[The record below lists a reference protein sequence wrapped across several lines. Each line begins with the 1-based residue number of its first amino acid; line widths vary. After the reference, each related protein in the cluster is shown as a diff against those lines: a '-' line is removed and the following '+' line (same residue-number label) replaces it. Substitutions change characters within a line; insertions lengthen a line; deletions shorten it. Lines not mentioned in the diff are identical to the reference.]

1 MIIFFVN
8 QNLAIRAK
16 DRCMTQARRT
26 ATEPRRK
33 PKQERSRERID
44 AILSTTMRL
53 IGEKG
58 IDAVTMKEVGAL
70 AGGPIATVYHYFPNK
85 SAILAMLYERFSE
98 VSRARLTDI
107 LADVREA
114 KDVIAAA
121 DRLLD
126 DYLGRVAGDPA
137 IQDLQNAIQADKA
150 LKNLDIAET
159 RHQARMFCDHVTA
172 LIEPGKHEQFERMV
186 LLIFQLAGGVVRLA
200 LAQGQAESRRT
211 IEDYR
216 SIIHTQLQL
225 FL

>member
-1 MIIFFVN
+1 
-8 QNLAIRAK
+8 
-16 DRCMTQARRT
+16 MTEATRT
-26 ATEPRRK
+26 ATEPRRR

-58 IDAVTMKEVGAL
+58 IDAVTMKEVGML

-98 VSRARLTDI
+98 VSRARFGAIIAEIQGLG
-107 LADVREA
+107 DVTG
-114 KDVIAAA
+114 AA
-121 DRLLD
+121 DRLLN
-126 DYLGRVAGDPA
+126 DYYSRVAADPA

-150 LKNLDIAET
+150 LQHLDIAET
-159 RHQARMFCDHVTA
+159 RHQSKIFFDHVGPMLQA
-172 LIEPGKHEQFERMV
+172 EQREAFARLV
-186 LLIFQLAGGVVRLA
+186 FLIFQLAGGVVRLA
-200 LAQGQAESRRT
+200 LTQDEEEGRRT

-216 SIIHTQLQL
+216 SIIHTQLRV

>member
-1 MIIFFVN
+1 MSE
-8 QNLAIRAK
+8 
-16 DRCMTQARRT
+16 ARRLVT
-26 ATEPRRK
+26 QPRRR

-85 SAILAMLYERFSE
+85 SAILAMLYERFAE
-98 VSRARLTDI
+98 ESRARFGAIIAGIRGVD
-107 LADVREA
+107 DVTS
-114 KDVIAAA
+114 AA

-126 DYLGRVAGDPA
+126 DYYNRVAADPA

-150 LKNLDIAET
+150 LQNLDIAET
-159 RHQARMFCDHVTA
+159 RQQAKMFCDHVGPM
-172 LIEPGKHEQFERMV
+172 LEPERREAFGRV
-186 LLIFQLAGGVVRLA
+186 VFLVFQLAGGVVRLA
-200 LAQGQAESRRT
+200 LTQDEAESRRT
-211 IEDYR
+211 IDDYR
-216 SIIHTQLQL
+216 SIIHTQLRL

>member
-1 MIIFFVN
+1 M
-8 QNLAIRAK
+8 
-16 DRCMTQARRT
+16 MEARRT

-85 SAILAMLYERFSE
+85 SAILAMLYERFAE
-98 VSRARLTDI
+98 ESRARFGAI
-107 LADVREA
+107 IAGIRGVEDVT
-114 KDVIAAA
+114 AAA

-126 DYLGRVAGDPA
+126 DYYSRVAADPA

-150 LKNLDIAET
+150 LQNLDIAET
-159 RHQARMFCDHVTA
+159 RLQARMFCDHVGPM
-172 LIEPGKHEQFERMV
+172 LEPDRREAFGRVVF
-186 LLIFQLAGGVVRLA
+186 LIFQLAGGVVRLA
-200 LAQGQAESRRT
+200 LTQDEAESRRT
-211 IEDYR
+211 IDDYR
-216 SIIHTQLQL
+216 SIIHTQLRL

>member
-1 MIIFFVN
+1 M
-8 QNLAIRAK
+8 A
-16 DRCMTQARRT
+16 T
-26 ATEPRRK
+26 APRRR

-98 VSRARLTDI
+98 ESRARFGEIIAEISGLE
-107 LADVREA
+107 DVT
-114 KDVIAAA
+114 AAA
-121 DRLLD
+121 DRMIE
-126 DYLGRVAGDPA
+126 DYYRRVADDPA

-150 LKNLDIAET
+150 LQNLDIAET
-159 RHQARMFCDHVTA
+159 RHQAKMFCDHVA
-172 LIEPGKHEQFERMV
+172 PMLRPDQREDFARV
-186 LLIFQLAGGVVRLA
+186 VFLIFQLAGGVVRLA
-200 LAQGQAESRRT
+200 LTQDEKEGRRT
-211 IEDYR
+211 IDDYR
-216 SIIHTQLQL
+216 SIIHTQLRL

>member
-1 MIIFFVN
+1 M
-8 QNLAIRAK
+8 K
-16 DRCMTQARRT
+16 EARRT
-26 ATEPRRK
+26 ATEPRRR

-58 IDAVTMKEVGAL
+58 IDAVTMKEVGML

-98 VSRARLTDI
+98 VSRARLTAI
-107 LADVREA
+107 IADVREA

-126 DYLGRVAGDPA
+126 DYHSRVAGDPA

-150 LKNLDIAET
+150 LQES
-159 RHQARMFCDHVTA
+159 RHRRNPASGQD
-172 LIEPGKHEQFERMV
+172 V
-186 LLIFQLAGGVVRLA
+186 LRPCHRLA
-200 LAQGQAESRRT
+200 ASRRST
-211 IEDYR
+211 
-216 SIIHTQLQL
+216 SSSNAW
-225 FL
+225 FC

>member
-1 MIIFFVN
+1 MVEG
-8 QNLAIRAK
+8 
-16 DRCMTQARRT
+16 RRT

-98 VSRARLTDI
+98 LSRARLTDI

-200 LAQGQAESRRT
+200 LAEGEAESRRT

-216 SIIHTQLQL
+216 SIIHTQLRL

>member
-1 MIIFFVN
+1 MN
-8 QNLAIRAK
+8 EA
-16 DRCMTQARRT
+16 MRT
-26 ATEPRRK
+26 ATEPRRR

-98 VSRARLTDI
+98 VSRARLAVIVADI
-107 LADVREA
+107 GGLN
-114 KDVIAAA
+114 DVIAAA

-126 DYLGRVAGDPA
+126 DYYERVAGDPA

-150 LKNLDIAET
+150 LQNLDIAET
-159 RHQARMFCDHVTA
+159 RRQARMFCDHVETFLA
-172 LIEPGKHEQFERMV
+172 PERHEEFGRMV
-186 LLIFQLAGGVVRLA
+186 FLIFQLAGGVVRMA
-200 LAQGQAESRRT
+200 LTQDETESRHT

-216 SIIHTQLQL
+216 SIIHTQLGL
-225 FL
+225 FV

>member
-1 MIIFFVN
+1 M
-8 QNLAIRAK
+8 K
-16 DRCMTQARRT
+16 EARRT

-58 IDAVTMKEVGAL
+58 IDAVTMKEVGTL
-70 AGGPIATVYHYFPNK
+70 AGGPIATVYHYFPSK

-98 VSRARLTDI
+98 VSRARLTAIIADI
-107 LADVREA
+107 HGLDDVM
-114 KDVIAAA
+114 AAA

-126 DYLGRVAGDPA
+126 DYYERVAGDPA

-150 LKNLDIAET
+150 LQNLDIAET
-159 RHQARMFCDHVTA
+159 RHQAKLFCDHVA
-172 LIEPGKHEQFERMV
+172 PFLEPERREQFGRV
-186 LLIFQLAGGVVRLA
+186 VFLIFQLAGGVVRLA
-200 LAQGQAESRRT
+200 LTQDETESRRT

-216 SIIHTQLQL
+216 SIIHAQLRL

>member
-1 MIIFFVN
+1 
-8 QNLAIRAK
+8 
-16 DRCMTQARRT
+16 MTQASRT
-26 ATEPRRK
+26 ATEPRRR

-58 IDAVTMKEVGAL
+58 IDAVTMKEVGML

-98 VSRARLTDI
+98 VSRARLAAI
-107 LADVREA
+107 IADVREA
-114 KDVIAAA
+114 RDIIAAA

-126 DYLGRVAGDPA
+126 DYFGRVAGDPA

-159 RHQARMFCDHVTA
+159 RHQAKMFCDHVIA
-172 LIEPGKHEQFERMV
+172 LLEPDKHEQFERMV
-186 LLIFQLAGGVVRLA
+186 VLIFQLAGGVVRLA
-200 LAQGQAESRRT
+200 LAQSDAESRRT

-216 SIIHTQLQL
+216 SIIHTQLRL

>member
-1 MIIFFVN
+1 MR
-8 QNLAIRAK
+8 QTR
-16 DRCMTQARRT
+16 QT
-26 ATEPRRK
+26 ATEPRRR

-44 AILSTTMRL
+44 AILATTMRL

-70 AGGPIATVYHYFPNK
+70 AGGPIATVYHYFPSK

-98 VSRARLTDI
+98 ESRARFGAIIADI
-107 LADVREA
+107 RGVDDVTT
-114 KDVIAAA
+114 AA

-126 DYLGRVAGDPA
+126 DYYGRVAADPA

-150 LKNLDIAET
+150 LQHLDIAET
-159 RHQARMFCDHVTA
+159 RHQAQMFCDRVA
-172 LIEPGKHEQFERMV
+172 PMLKPKQREAFGRVVF
-186 LLIFQLAGGVVRLA
+186 LIFQLAGGVVRLA
-200 LAQGQAESRRT
+200 LTQDEAEGRRT

-216 SIIHTQLQL
+216 SIIHAQLRL

>member
-1 MIIFFVN
+1 MI
-8 QNLAIRAK
+8 
-16 DRCMTQARRT
+16 
-26 ATEPRRK
+26 EPRRR

-58 IDAVTMKEVGAL
+58 IDAVTMKEVGML

-98 VSRARLTDI
+98 VSRARLSAI
-107 LADVREA
+107 VADVREA
-114 KDVIAAA
+114 KDIIVAA

-126 DYLGRVAGDPA
+126 DYRGRVAGDPA

-159 RHQARMFCDHVTA
+159 RHQAKMFCDRVIA
-172 LIEPGKHEQFERMV
+172 LLAPDKHEQFERMV

-200 LAQGQAESRRT
+200 LAQGEAESRRT

-216 SIIHTQLQL
+216 SIIHTQLRL

>member
-1 MIIFFVN
+1 M
-8 QNLAIRAK
+8 K
-16 DRCMTQARRT
+16 EARRT
-26 ATEPRRK
+26 ATEPRRR

-58 IDAVTMKEVGAL
+58 IDAVTMKEVGML
-70 AGGPIATVYHYFPNK
+70 AGGPIATVYHYFPSK

-98 VSRARLTDI
+98 VSRARLIAIIADI
-107 LADVREA
+107 REA
-114 KDVIAAA
+114 KDVIVAA

-126 DYLGRVAGDPA
+126 DYHSRVAGDPA

-159 RHQARMFCDHVTA
+159 RHQAKLFCDHVTV
-172 LIEPGKHEQFERMV
+172 LLDPHKREQFERMV
-186 LLIFQLAGGVVRLA
+186 LLIFQLAGSVVRLA
-200 LAQGQAESRRT
+200 LAEGEAESRRT

-216 SIIHTQLQL
+216 SIIHTQLRQ

>member
-1 MIIFFVN
+1 MSE
-8 QNLAIRAK
+8 
-16 DRCMTQARRT
+16 ARRLAT
-26 ATEPRRK
+26 APRRR

-85 SAILAMLYERFSE
+85 SAILAMLYERFAQE
-98 VSRARLTDI
+98 SRARFGAIIAGIRGVD
-107 LADVREA
+107 DVTS
-114 KDVIAAA
+114 AA

-126 DYLGRVAGDPA
+126 DYYNRVAADPA

-150 LKNLDIAET
+150 LQNLDIAET
-159 RHQARMFCDHVTA
+159 RQQAKMFCDHVGPM
-172 LIEPGKHEQFERMV
+172 LEPERREAFGRV
-186 LLIFQLAGGVVRLA
+186 VFLVFQLAGGVVRLA
-200 LAQGQAESRRT
+200 LTQDEAESRRT
-211 IEDYR
+211 IDDYR
-216 SIIHTQLQL
+216 SIIHTQLRL

>member
-1 MIIFFVN
+1 
-8 QNLAIRAK
+8 
-16 DRCMTQARRT
+16 MTEARRL

-98 VSRARLTDI
+98 VSRTRFGAIIAEIRGLD
-107 LADVREA
+107 DVT
-114 KDVIAAA
+114 AAA

-126 DYLGRVAGDPA
+126 DYYERVAEDPA

-150 LKNLDIAET
+150 LQNLDIAET
-159 RHQARMFCDHVTA
+159 RQQASMFCEHVGP
-172 LIEPGKHEQFERMV
+172 LIDPERREQFARV
-186 LLIFQLAGGVVRLA
+186 VFLIFQLAGGVVRLA
-200 LAQGQAESRRT
+200 LTQDEEEGRRT
-211 IEDYR
+211 IDDYR
-216 SIIHTQLQL
+216 SIIHAQLRL

>member
-1 MIIFFVN
+1 MSE
-8 QNLAIRAK
+8 
-16 DRCMTQARRT
+16 ARRLAT
-26 ATEPRRK
+26 APRRR

-85 SAILAMLYERFSE
+85 SAILAMLYERFAE
-98 VSRARLTDI
+98 ESRARFGAI
-107 LADVREA
+107 
-114 KDVIAAA
+114 IAGIRGVDEVTSAA

-126 DYLGRVAGDPA
+126 DYYSRVAADPA

-150 LKNLDIAET
+150 LQNLDIAET
-159 RHQARMFCDHVTA
+159 RQQAKMFCDHVGPM
-172 LIEPGKHEQFERMV
+172 LEPERREAFGRV
-186 LLIFQLAGGVVRLA
+186 VFLVFQLAGGVVRLA
-200 LAQGQAESRRT
+200 LTQDEAESRRT
-211 IEDYR
+211 IDDYR
-216 SIIHTQLQL
+216 SIIHTQLRL

>member
-1 MIIFFVN
+1 MNEAV
-8 QNLAIRAK
+8 Q
-16 DRCMTQARRT
+16 MT
-26 ATEPRRK
+26 TEPRRR
-33 PKQERSRERID
+33 PKQGRSRERID

-58 IDAVTMKEVGAL
+58 IDAVTMKEVGAQ

-98 VSRARLTDI
+98 VSRARLAAI
-107 LADVREA
+107 VAEVGGLS
-114 KDVIAAA
+114 DVIAAA

-126 DYLGRVAGDPA
+126 DYYERVAGDPA

-159 RHQARMFCDHVTA
+159 RRQATMFCDHVGPFLA
-172 LIEPGKHEQFERMV
+172 PERRNEFGRMV
-186 LLIFQLAGGVVRLA
+186 FLIFQLAGSVVRMA
-200 LAQGQAESRRT
+200 LTQNQEESRHT

-216 SIIHTQLQL
+216 SIIHTQLGL

>member
-1 MIIFFVN
+1 MVT
-8 QNLAIRAK
+8 K
-16 DRCMTQARRT
+16 
-26 ATEPRRK
+26 PRRV

-98 VSRARLTDI
+98 VSRARFGAIIAEIRGLD
-107 LADVREA
+107 DVT
-114 KDVIAAA
+114 AAA

-126 DYLGRVAGDPA
+126 DYYERVAEDPA

-150 LKNLDIAET
+150 LQNLDIAET
-159 RHQARMFCDHVTA
+159 RQQARMFCDHVGP
-172 LIEPGKHEQFERMV
+172 LVDPEKREQFGRV
-186 LLIFQLAGGVVRLA
+186 VFLIFQLAGGVVRLA
-200 LAQGQAESRRT
+200 LTQDEEEGRRT
-211 IEDYR
+211 IDDYR
-216 SIIHTQLQL
+216 SIIHAQLRL

>member
-1 MIIFFVN
+1 
-8 QNLAIRAK
+8 
-16 DRCMTQARRT
+16 MTQMRRK

-44 AILSTTMRL
+44 AILATTMRL

-70 AGGPIATVYHYFPNK
+70 AGGPIATVYHYFPSK

-98 VSRARLTDI
+98 ESRARLREI
-107 LADVREA
+107 VANVRER
-114 KDVIAAA
+114 KDVMPAA

-126 DYLGRVAGDPA
+126 DYRGRVAGDPA

-159 RHQARMFCDHVTA
+159 KRQAEMFCETVVP
-172 LIEPGKHEQFERMV
+172 LIEPEQREAFARIV
-186 LLIFQLAGGVVRLA
+186 FLIFQLAGGVVRLA
-200 LAQGQAESRRT
+200 LTQDDAEGRMT

-216 SIIHTQLQL
+216 SIIHAQLRL

>member
-1 MIIFFVN
+1 MVT
-8 QNLAIRAK
+8 K
-16 DRCMTQARRT
+16 
-26 ATEPRRK
+26 PRRL

-98 VSRARLTDI
+98 VSRARFGAIIAEIRGLD
-107 LADVREA
+107 DVT
-114 KDVIAAA
+114 AAA

-126 DYLGRVAGDPA
+126 DYYERVAEDPA

-150 LKNLDIAET
+150 LQNLDIAET
-159 RHQARMFCDHVTA
+159 RQQARMFCDHVGP
-172 LIEPGKHEQFERMV
+172 LIDPEKREQFGRV
-186 LLIFQLAGGVVRLA
+186 VFLIFQLAGGVVRLA
-200 LAQGQAESRRT
+200 LTQDEEEGRRT
-211 IEDYR
+211 IDDYR
-216 SIIHTQLQL
+216 SIIHAQLRL

>member
-1 MIIFFVN
+1 M
-8 QNLAIRAK
+8 A
-16 DRCMTQARRT
+16 T
-26 ATEPRRK
+26 APRRR

-85 SAILAMLYERFSE
+85 SAILAMLYERFAE
-98 VSRARLTDI
+98 ESRARFGAIIAGIRGVD
-107 LADVREA
+107 DVTS
-114 KDVIAAA
+114 AA

-126 DYLGRVAGDPA
+126 DYYSRVAADPA

-150 LKNLDIAET
+150 LQNLDIPET
-159 RHQARMFCDHVTA
+159 RQQAKMFCDHVGPM
-172 LIEPGKHEQFERMV
+172 LEPERREAFGRV
-186 LLIFQLAGGVVRLA
+186 VFLVFQLAGGVVRLA
-200 LAQGQAESRRT
+200 LTQDEAESRRT
-211 IEDYR
+211 IDDYR
-216 SIIHTQLQL
+216 SIIHTQLRL

>member
-1 MIIFFVN
+1 
-8 QNLAIRAK
+8 
-16 DRCMTQARRT
+16 MTEARRT

-98 VSRARLTDI
+98 VSRARLSAI
-107 LADVREA
+107 VADVREA

-159 RHQARMFCDHVTA
+159 RHQARMFCDHVIA
-172 LIEPGKHEQFERMV
+172 LLEPEKHEQFERMV

-200 LAQGQAESRRT
+200 LAQGEAESRRT

-216 SIIHTQLQL
+216 SIIHTQLRL

>member
-1 MIIFFVN
+1 M
-8 QNLAIRAK
+8 
-16 DRCMTQARRT
+16 MEARRT

-126 DYLGRVAGDPA
+126 DYLGRVASDPA

-172 LIEPGKHEQFERMV
+172 LIEPDKHEQFERMV

-200 LAQGQAESRRT
+200 LAEGQAESRRT

-216 SIIHTQLQL
+216 SIIHTQLRM

>member
-1 MIIFFVN
+1 
-8 QNLAIRAK
+8 
-16 DRCMTQARRT
+16 MTQASRT
-26 ATEPRRK
+26 ATEPRRR

-58 IDAVTMKEVGAL
+58 IDAVTMKEVGML

-98 VSRARLTDI
+98 VSRARLTAI
-107 LADVREA
+107 IADVREA
-114 KDVIAAA
+114 RDIIAAA

-126 DYLGRVAGDPA
+126 DYFGRVAGDPA

-159 RHQARMFCDHVTA
+159 RHQAKMFCDHVIA
-172 LIEPGKHEQFERMV
+172 LLEPDKHEQFERMV
-186 LLIFQLAGGVVRLA
+186 VLIFQLAGGVVRLA
-200 LAQGQAESRRT
+200 LAQSDAESRRT

-216 SIIHTQLQL
+216 AIIHTQLRL

>member
-1 MIIFFVN
+1 M
-8 QNLAIRAK
+8 
-16 DRCMTQARRT
+16 
-26 ATEPRRK
+26 ATRPRRL

-98 VSRARLTDI
+98 VSRARFGAIIAEIRGLD
-107 LADVREA
+107 DVT
-114 KDVIAAA
+114 AAA

-126 DYLGRVAGDPA
+126 DYYERVAEDPA

-150 LKNLDIAET
+150 LQNLDIAET
-159 RHQARMFCDHVTA
+159 RQQARMFCDHVGP
-172 LIEPGKHEQFERMV
+172 LIDPEKREQFGRV
-186 LLIFQLAGGVVRLA
+186 VFLIFQLAGGVVRLA
-200 LAQGQAESRRT
+200 LTQDEEEGRRT
-211 IEDYR
+211 IDDYR
-216 SIIHTQLQL
+216 SIIHAQLRL

>member
-1 MIIFFVN
+1 
-8 QNLAIRAK
+8 
-16 DRCMTQARRT
+16 MTEARRT

-107 LADVREA
+107 IADIREA
-114 KDVIAAA
+114 KDVVAAA
-121 DRLLD
+121 DQLLD

-159 RHQARMFCDHVTA
+159 RHQARMFCDHVIA

-200 LAQGQAESRRT
+200 LAEGEMESRRT

-216 SIIHTQLQL
+216 SIIHTQLRL

>member
-1 MIIFFVN
+1 MVE
-8 QNLAIRAK
+8 
-16 DRCMTQARRT
+16 ARGM
-26 ATEPRRK
+26 ATRPRRL

-98 VSRARLTDI
+98 VSRARFGAIIAEIRGLD
-107 LADVREA
+107 DVT
-114 KDVIAAA
+114 AAA

-126 DYLGRVAGDPA
+126 DYYERVAEDPA

-150 LKNLDIAET
+150 LQNLDIAET
-159 RHQARMFCDHVTA
+159 RQQARMFCDHVGP
-172 LIEPGKHEQFERMV
+172 LIDPEKREQFGRV
-186 LLIFQLAGGVVRLA
+186 VFLIFQLAGGVVRLA
-200 LAQGQAESRRT
+200 LTQDEEEGRRT
-211 IEDYR
+211 IDDYR
-216 SIIHTQLQL
+216 SIIHAQLRL

>member
-1 MIIFFVN
+1 
-8 QNLAIRAK
+8 
-16 DRCMTQARRT
+16 MTQARRR
-26 ATEPRRK
+26 ATEPRRR

-44 AILSTTMRL
+44 AILATTMRL

-58 IDAVTMKEVGAL
+58 IDAVTMREVGAL
-70 AGGPIATVYHYFPNK
+70 AGGPIATVYHYFPSK

-98 VSRARLTDI
+98 VSRARLAVIVADI
-107 LADVREA
+107 GGLS
-114 KDVIAAA
+114 DVIAAA

-126 DYLGRVAGDPA
+126 DYYERVAGDPA

-150 LKNLDIAET
+150 LQNLDIAET
-159 RHQARMFCDHVTA
+159 RRQAAMFCDHVTA

-216 SIIHTQLQL
+216 SIIHTQLRL